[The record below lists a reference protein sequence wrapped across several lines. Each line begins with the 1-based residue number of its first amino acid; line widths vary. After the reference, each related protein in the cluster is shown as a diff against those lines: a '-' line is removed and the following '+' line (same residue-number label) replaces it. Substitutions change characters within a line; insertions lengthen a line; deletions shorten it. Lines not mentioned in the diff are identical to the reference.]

1 MKEER
6 LMATAKKLPS
16 GNYRARIFV
25 GTDENGKRIYK
36 SFTDPDKKR
45 AEWLAAQY
53 NLTRKEQSRNTMTVA
68 EAIESYISNKTNVLS
83 PSTIRAY
90 RSMQKNDYAPIARK
104 KLCELD
110 NQTIQKFIND
120 FAKNH
125 TPKTVKNVYTL
136 LVSSLK
142 EAAPD
147 MEITAKLPRK
157 RNSSIEIPTESE
169 VKALLQSISGNK
181 ELYVAVLLASVLGLR
196 RGEICALEW
205 SDLKGNMLS
214 INKALAMTAD
224 NMWVVKTPK
233 TESGKRVLPIP
244 DWLKKEILSTKKSSA
259 KDNRMIHMT
268 PNSLTDAFID
278 ARNAL
283 GFSFR
288 LHDLRHYNASIML
301 AIGIPDKYAMQRMG
315 HATPNMLKTVYQH
328 VMENAKN
335 EQDEKVNEYM
345 KNTLI

>member
-1 MKEER
+1 
-6 LMATAKKLPS
+6 MATAKKLPS
-16 GNYRARIFV
+16 GNYRVRIFIGV
-25 GTDENGKRIYK
+25 DENGKHQYK

-53 NLTRKEQSRNTMTVA
+53 NLTRKEQTKNTTTVA
-68 EAIESYISNKTNVLS
+68 EAIENYIVNKTNVLS

-110 NQTIQKFIND
+110 NQSIQRFIND

-125 TPKTVKNVYTL
+125 SPKTVKNVYTL
-136 LVSSLK
+136 LVSALK
-142 EAAPD
+142 ESDHD
-147 MEITAKLPRK
+147 MEIMAKLPRK
-157 RNSSIEIPTESE
+157 QNASIEIPTEAE
-169 VKALLQSISGNK
+169 VKALLQHITPNR
-181 ELYVAVLLASVLGLR
+181 ELYAAVLLASVLGLR

-214 INKALAMTAD
+214 INKALAMTSD

-244 DWLKKEILSTKKSSA
+244 DWLKKELLPAKKSDA
-259 KDNRMIHMT
+259 KDNRIVHMT

-301 AIGIPDKYAMQRMG
+301 ALGIPDKYAMQRMG

-335 EQDEKVNEYM
+335 EQDDKVNEYM